1 MHGNRTV
8 IILGAGA
15 SYCYEDG
22 TSNFPTQYSI
32 LEKLVAGIKS
42 NSGGAPTFCDNSGMK
57 HSHGLSQYLRNKYN
71 IPEKV
76 SNGDTPTDYF
86 PKLQTKGYSLE
97 SLYEE
102 IESDIIRAEKH
113 GKSARWILEDFEAII
128 RSAVTSPNEPRGA
141 KKVCRYHKMLCE
153 ALEPGDYIINF
164 NWDSLMA
171 DALLHHSHFWFPSSG
186 FGLNSLFPMLN
197 PSQKILNV
205 PSLIQLYH
213 IHGSVCLFEWDHQT
227 EKFGQPTTLFQ
238 GPKTYSPMGGLS
250 QLMQVTKN
258 EDGKSQINREATN
271 DEIRKNTLGYIYF
284 QDQWFKPIFVPPS
297 KYKNEYSNWYS
308 LVMRRNI
315 HSSLPTT
322 KKIIIAGYSFPPAD
336 INHLSDIFIRA
347 IIPSKAELM
356 VIDPSNTDKDYQKRV
371 EQVFPNM
378 QNIDYSHQDFKKFC
392 EDLPTSEFLKEN

>member
-128 RSAVTSPNEPRGA
+128 RCQVPQ
-141 KKVCRYHKMLCE
+141 
-153 ALEPGDYIINF
+153 DYI
-164 NWDSLMA
+164 
-171 DALLHHSHFWFPSSG
+171 
-186 FGLNSLFPMLN
+186 
-197 PSQKILNV
+197 
-205 PSLIQLYH
+205 
-213 IHGSVCLFEWDHQT
+213 
-227 EKFGQPTTLFQ
+227 
-238 GPKTYSPMGGLS
+238 
-250 QLMQVTKN
+250 
-258 EDGKSQINREATN
+258 QI
-271 DEIRKNTLGYIYF
+271 F
-284 QDQWFKPIFVPPS
+284 
-297 KYKNEYSNWYS
+297 
-308 LVMRRNI
+308 
-315 HSSLPTT
+315 
-322 KKIIIAGYSFPPAD
+322 
-336 INHLSDIFIRA
+336 
-347 IIPSKAELM
+347 
-356 VIDPSNTDKDYQKRV
+356 
-371 EQVFPNM
+371 
-378 QNIDYSHQDFKKFC
+378 
-392 EDLPTSEFLKEN
+392 